1 MTKDQHTLLIKTI
14 TDVFGE
20 CKTNAD
26 DDTQSILVTVGDAE
40 VVVCCTGVEV
50 DSINGP
56 MMVAGWEVGIINE
69 DEEFE
74 EECLTENFWEMVSTV
89 AEMLAEQRVF
99 NIRAQL
105 DTASMAKEFQ
115 QYE

>member
-1 MTKDQHTLLIKTI
+1 MTKEQHALLIKTL
-14 TDVFGE
+14 TGVFGE
-20 CKTNAD
+20 CKTDCD
-26 DDTQSILVTVGDAE
+26 DDTQSILVTVGDAQ
-40 VVVCCTGVEV
+40 VVVCSTGVEV

-56 MMVAGWEVGIINE
+56 MMVAGWEVGIVNE

-74 EECLTENFWEMVSTV
+74 EECLTENFWEMASTV

-99 NIRAQL
+99 DIRSQL
-105 DTASMAKEFQ
+105 DIASMVEEQ

>member
-26 DDTQSILVTVGDAE
+26 ADTQSILITVGDAQ
-40 VVVCCTGVEV
+40 VVVCSTGVEV

-56 MMVAGWEVGIINE
+56 MMVAGWEVGIVNE

-74 EECLTENFWEMVSTV
+74 EECLTENFWEMASTV

-99 NIRAQL
+99 DIRSKL
-105 DTASMAKEFQ
+105 GIEHMVEEQ